1 MWALDDAGLG
11 AFVAAVPAPLGV
23 GRVTLADGSE
33 VTGFLCEPYAV
44 EQAADITASGG
55 WPRTSPAPDAPGRP
69 PGHRN
74 DHKVA
79 ASSTSSTSP
88 TTPITSPAAT
98 MRPSA
103 NTTPRQTTTTP
114 SDGSVSR
121 PENGGATNAPITN
134 TRRATPSTDTTGR
147 RSSSRARRG
156 RAWRSNQRMNRNS
169 LGAAL
174 PVNVVAELLPG
185 QAARDP
191 QLVTTDDHL
200 QRDQAG
206 EDLQHVGDATGRDR
220 ERGGQHQHHEH
231 DGEAALVEHV
241 GEGADGDVILLQQ
254 GLELIAQPVV
264 RRLVA
269 GAPGGLVHQANV
281 DVRGHV
287 APARGSP

>member
-1 MWALDDAGLG
+1 MSAMTSATPIILPPSLG
-11 AFVAAVPAPLGV
+11 PDVPAPVRIPEVEAQCLNHAATVRAADCWMLCLGLQ
-23 GRVTLADGSE
+23 GSNPPVTTGGCTADG
-33 VTGFLCEPYAV
+33 FP
-44 EQAADITASGG
+44 
-55 WPRTSPAPDAPGRP
+55 P
-69 PGHRN
+69 PGYRN

-121 PENGGATNAPITN
+121 PENGGATNAADHEHEQGHAQH
-134 TRRATPSTDTTGR
+134 RHHRATVEQPGEARAGVALEPADEPQQLGR
-147 RSSSRARRG
+147 RLAGERR
-156 RAWRSNQRMNRNS
+156 
-169 LGAAL
+169 
-174 PVNVVAELLPG
+174 AELLPG

-206 EDLQHVGDATGRDR
+206 EDLQHVGDAAGGDR

-241 GEGADGDVILLQQ
+241 GEGADGDVILLAA
-254 GLELIAQPVV
+254 GPRADRSTGRPTTRG
-264 RRLVA
+264 RR
-269 GAPGGLVHQANV
+269 PG
-281 DVRGHV
+281 R
-287 APARGSP
+287 ARSPGPT